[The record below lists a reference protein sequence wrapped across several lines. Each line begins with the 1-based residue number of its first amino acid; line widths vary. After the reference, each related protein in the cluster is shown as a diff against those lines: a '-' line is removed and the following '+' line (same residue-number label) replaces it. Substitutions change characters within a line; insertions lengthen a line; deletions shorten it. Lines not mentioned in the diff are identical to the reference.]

1 MLLDY
6 IVENGKKKNFPMYI
20 VSQLKIL
27 SFFPLEI
34 KTHSSFLKR
43 SLGKSVR
50 SISSLLTPASFRS
63 GASAKKGQSQAGRR
77 WAMHGKQ
84 APFLKSAPESPST
97 AYECLSLSL
106 NQKQEGED
114 LELAGTPPTHTT
126 PLPHTLKL
134 AKYHI
139 G

>member
-6 IVENGKKKNFPMYI
+6 IVENGKKKIFPMYI

-50 SISSLLTPASFRS
+50 SISSLLTPAS
-63 GASAKKGQSQAGRR
+63 GQ
-77 WAMHGKQ
+77 
-84 APFLKSAPESPST
+84 
-97 AYECLSLSL
+97 
-106 NQKQEGED
+106 
-114 LELAGTPPTHTT
+114 ELQLRKVRARLGGGGPCTVSKH
-126 PLPHTLKL
+126 LF
-134 AKYHI
+134 
-139 G
+139 

>member
-1 MLLDY
+1 
-6 IVENGKKKNFPMYI
+6 
-20 VSQLKIL
+20 
-27 SFFPLEI
+27 
-34 KTHSSFLKR
+34 
-43 SLGKSVR
+43 
-50 SISSLLTPASFRS
+50 
-63 GASAKKGQSQAGRR
+63 
-77 WAMHGKQ
+77 MHGKQ

-114 LELAGTPPTHTT
+114 LELAGTTPPTYI
-126 PLPHTLKL
+126 PPPPHTLKL